1 MLSRVY
7 SWIRPHQFN
16 DGLASAVAE
25 EKLSTVSAISCP
37 LQLRLV
43 VLAGFIDEARRHEIR
58 AEVLVATKRGISA
71 ALERGKASGERMLDA
86 QTDEFMASL
95 IAWHDGQLRSTPL
108 SVIRQALYRLERLR
122 DGKSFGQLPARR

>member
-1 MLSRVY
+1 M
-7 SWIRPHQFN
+7 
-16 DGLASAVAE
+16 AE

-37 LQLRLV
+37 LQLQLV

-122 DGKSFGQLPARR
+122 DGKSFSQLPARR